1 MRYVVSLFQR
11 ENGVFSYAG
20 KATPLIQVL
29 FALPSVAH
37 KFPKTSSVCLAQGP
51 ERDEFAGKD
60 QLAYEYPLVEEG
72 KALKIDHLL
81 QKRHSESQSTGDD
94 FSAAV
99 ATEKTVEPYLAW
111 RLRSGYQSR

>member
-1 MRYVVSLFQR
+1 
-11 ENGVFSYAG
+11 
-20 KATPLIQVL
+20 VL

-37 KFPKTSSVCLAQGP
+37 KFPKASSACLAQGP

-60 QLAYEYPLVEEG
+60 QLAYEYPAWSRKV

-81 QKRHSESQSTGDD
+81 QKRHSESQSARDD

-99 ATEKTVEPYLAW
+99 AMDKTVEPYLAW